1 MTGVQTCALPI
12 SQTDSQGYWQA
23 NLGNLKQASGQ
34 PFISTSGRDLQLSLL
49 GQPNLSLSQSLSN
62 QPIQNMGLIQLN
74 QTVSGQIVV
83 ADAPTRSGLGQ
94 NYPNPF
100 NPETWIPFQLQQEAN
115 VVVDIY
121 QSNGQRV
128 RRLDLG
134 WQEAGYY
141 TTPQTSAYWDGRTEL
156 GEQVPSGLYFYTIR
170 AGQYSQTRRMVIL
183 K

>member
-1 MTGVQTCALPI
+1 
-12 SQTDSQGYWQA
+12 
-23 NLGNLKQASGQ
+23 LKQVSGQ
-34 PFISTSGRDLQLSLL
+34 PFLPTNGRQLQLSLL
-49 GQPNLSLSQSLSN
+49 GQPDLSLSQSLSD
-62 QPIQNMGLIQLN
+62 QAVQNLGLMQLS
-74 QTVSGQIVV
+74 QTVSGEVV
-83 ADAPTRSGLGQ
+83 VSETPVRSGLGQ

-141 TTPQTSAYWDGRTEL
+141 TTTQSAAYWDGRTEL